1 MYCYVYSKN
10 FRQSAS
16 LLPFFFGR
24 FAAVSSE
31 RRLRG
36 LSKRSPRVPR
46 SPRPFPACLRPLRS
60 SVAEASL
67 SALSTTTGRSP
78 TLARRIFLRTI
89 SASPSGTSKKEQFC
103 VKSIRPISTLPFTW
117 RLIRLIIS
125 RA

>member
-36 LSKRSPRVPR
+36 LSKRSPRAPR

-67 SALSTTTGRSP
+67 SALSTTPGRSP
-78 TLARRIFLRTI
+78 ENDFGLAFGNLEERTI
-89 SASPSGTSKKEQFC
+89 LRQINTSDFHIAFHMAIDKVDDFPSVE
-103 VKSIRPISTLPFTW
+103 IIALP
-117 RLIRLIIS
+117 
-125 RA
+125 